1 MQAGFLVAAVQRA
14 ALRPPQRRPSHRMQV
29 REAMMVMQ
37 TSPELLRSAVFDAVT
52 EGAWTP
58 ADVVASV
65 ATDYVADR
73 ATIVAVLWDLVEEG
87 LIRYD
92 ASLQFAGFRR
102 CC

>member
-1 MQAGFLVAAVQRA
+1 
-14 ALRPPQRRPSHRMQV
+14 MQV
-29 REAMMVMQ
+29 RKAMIVMQ
-37 TSPELLRSAVFDAVT
+37 TSPEALRSAVFDAVR

-58 ADVVASV
+58 ADVVAAV

-87 LIRYD
+87 AIRYD
-92 ASLQFAGFRR
+92 ASLQFAGFRP

>member
-1 MQAGFLVAAVQRA
+1 
-14 ALRPPQRRPSHRMQV
+14 
-29 REAMMVMQ
+29 MMVML
-37 TSPELLRSAVFDAVT
+37 TNPEVLRTAVWDAVQ

-87 LIRYD
+87 VIRYD
-92 ASLQFAGFRR
+92 ASLQFAGFRP

>member
-1 MQAGFLVAAVQRA
+1 
-14 ALRPPQRRPSHRMQV
+14 
-29 REAMMVMQ
+29 MMVMQ
-37 TSPELLRSAVFDAVT
+37 TSPEVLRSAVFDAVR
-52 EGAWTP
+52 EGAWIP

-87 LIRYD
+87 VIRYD
-92 ASLQFAGFRR
+92 ASLQFAGFRP